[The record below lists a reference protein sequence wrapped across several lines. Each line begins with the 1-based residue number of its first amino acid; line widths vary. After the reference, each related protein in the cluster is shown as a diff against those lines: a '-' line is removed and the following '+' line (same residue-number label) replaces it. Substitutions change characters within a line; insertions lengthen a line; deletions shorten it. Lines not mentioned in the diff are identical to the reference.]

1 MKTHIFTFL
10 FFVGLFSSIVSCDN
24 NSNLPVTT
32 SDKPLNLDSL
42 IVLNPDSVPLLVER
56 GENNFKEYNHDLAMV
71 DASRAFRLDSNNLSA
86 RLLYAQILNNRENR
100 SLSDIIAAQRHY
112 KIIVKKQ
119 PKNTTA
125 LVGLASTFLFQ
136 QDFEKTFQYVNEALR
151 VDQKYRDAYVL
162 KGTAYLMLKNKEL
175 AKSSYETAIQRDPEF
190 FAAYFILGQIY
201 QSEDNPVCVEYFTT
215 AHELEPN
222 NLEVKYQVAFT
233 RETYGQIEGAKEMY
247 REMTKDTSELYVSR
261 GLFHQGNLHRVEKN
275 IDSALYFFKSAI
287 ETNPKYVE
295 AWYNLGL
302 CHQSKGDREKAL
314 KAYSNCLKFD
324 PEFSLARDRAY
335 EIR

>member
-1 MKTHIFTFL
+1 MKTYIFTCIL
-10 FFVGLFSSIVSCDN
+10 LMGLLSSVTSCEGN
-24 NSNLPVTT
+24 PPEIINH
-32 SDKPLNLDSL
+32 KPLSLDSL
-42 IVLNPDSVPLLVER
+42 IRLSPDSVPLLVER
-56 GENNFKEYNHDLAMV
+56 GKNNFKEYKHDLAMI
-71 DASRAFRLDSNNLSA
+71 DAAKAFRLDSNNLSA
-86 RLLYAQILNNRENR
+86 RLLYAQILNNRESR
-100 SLSDIIAAQRHY
+100 SLGDIITAQRHY
-112 KIIVKKQ
+112 NIVVKKQ

-136 QDFEKTFQYVNEALR
+136 QDFERTFQYVNEALR
-151 VDQKYRDAYVL
+151 INPKFRDAYVL
-162 KGTAYLMLKNKEL
+162 KGTSYLMLKNKDL

-201 QSEDNPVCVEYFTT
+201 QSEDNPICVEYFTT
-215 AHELEPN
+215 AQKLEPN

-233 RETYGQIEGAKEMY
+233 RETYGQIEGAKAMY

-302 CHQSKGDREKAL
+302 CHQSKGNREKAL

-324 PEFSLARDRAY
+324 TEYTLARDRAN
-335 EIR
+335 EIK